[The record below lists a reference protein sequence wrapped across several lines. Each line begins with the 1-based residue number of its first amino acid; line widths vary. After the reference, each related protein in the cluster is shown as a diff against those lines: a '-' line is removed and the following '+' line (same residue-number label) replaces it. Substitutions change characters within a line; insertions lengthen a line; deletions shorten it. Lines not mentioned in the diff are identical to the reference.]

1 MNDDMSVVTV
11 KAHYDGK
18 QICLDEPLPL
28 KPNTPLLVTIGPGE
42 TVEDERQAWLAA
54 SQAGL
59 ARAYGDNEP
68 DYSGAVIREKP
79 PGE

>member
-1 MNDDMSVVTV
+1 MSVVTL

-18 QICLDEPLPL
+18 QVCLDEPYPL
-28 KPNTPLLVTIGPGE
+28 QLNSQLLVTVLPGDFA
-42 TVEDERQAWLAA
+42 EDERQAWLAA

-68 DYSGAVIREKP
+68 DYSDYIGKAPTSE
-79 PGE
+79 